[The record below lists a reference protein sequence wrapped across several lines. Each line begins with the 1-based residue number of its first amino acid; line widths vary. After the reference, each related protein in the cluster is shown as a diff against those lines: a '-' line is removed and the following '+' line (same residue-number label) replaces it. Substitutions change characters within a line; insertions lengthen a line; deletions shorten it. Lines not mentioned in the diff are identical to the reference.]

1 MIKHDYSL
9 TVSKWA
15 GILCLAF
22 AGLLM
27 FVIEEP
33 QYEQAAKWGMYG
45 MAIFSVKNYTA
56 KND

>member
-1 MIKHDYSL
+1 VSTKFEL
-9 TVSKWA
+9 TLSKVA
-15 GILCLAF
+15 GFVCLAF